1 MFRKEPVVYWLLSLY
16 YHEGGD
22 NVTDME
28 ITPPFGE
35 QEAARAA
42 EMEHDH
48 SDADVLASAA
58 GHFNHGHPV
67 LRV

>member
-1 MFRKEPVVYWLLSLY
+1 
-16 YHEGGD
+16 
-22 NVTDME
+22 ME

-67 LRV
+67 LREGRRGSAGSTSAG